1 MTKTY
6 RSDNQPN
13 KAAKAAARVKS
24 MDINKEIRKLWHD
37 LQQSGLEATTI
48 KFEVVDGELREIQIF
63 GKMESLKNEM
73 V

>member
-1 MTKTY
+1 M
-6 RSDNQPN
+6 NQPHQPN
-13 KAAKAAARVKS
+13 QQGRESGLQGES

-48 KFEVVDGELREIQIF
+48 KFEVVDGKLREIQIF